1 MRLPASARFVRF
13 VFRWSRP
20 LPVADFDVRA
30 TLPDTV
36 QQRRIRQQ
44 LGAALDLVRSHAPLR
59 YAYLN
64 RDLPRIL
71 VGPSHGLGECHAAVG
86 ICLLKF
92 EYVVADAT
100 TPQEL
105 ALTLVH
111 EGTHA
116 RLDRAGVGYVGA
128 ERRARIERLC
138 TQAELILAQRV
149 PGGEAAAAYARQRL
163 EWPTSMWTDEAFS
176 DRRREALQ
184 ALGWEGRL
192 AYRVSS
198 AFARVRKRFDGR
210 AA

>member
-13 VFRWSRP
+13 MFRWSRP
-20 LPVADFDVRA
+20 LAVADFDVRA

-36 QQRRIRQQ
+36 QELRIRQR
-44 LGAALDLVRSHAPLR
+44 LGAALDLVRNHAPLR
-59 YAYLN
+59 YAYLQ

-71 VGPSHGLGECHAAVG
+71 VGPSDALGECHAAVG

-100 TPQEL
+100 TPEEV

-111 EGTHA
+111 EGSHA
-116 RLDRAGVGYVGA
+116 RLDRAGVGYVGE
-128 ERRARIERLC
+128 ERRARVERLC
-138 TQAELILAQRV
+138 TKAELILAQRI

-176 DRRREALQ
+176 ERRREALQ
-184 ALGWEGRL
+184 AIGWEGRL
-192 AYRVSS
+192 AYQLSN
-198 AFARVRKRFDGR
+198 AFARVRKRFGGR